1 MEWNSRH
8 IFIHDMTYH
17 DLFLK
22 EYLIPFLDERK
33 DAVARF
39 FFIRYWQG
47 GPHIRFRYQSSGPEL
62 LDVSLENTLQLFKKR
77 YQPQFKLSKEAYY
90 QEHSFDGGRPPE
102 EELYWIEDMSIKE
115 IPYKP
120 EYERYG
126 GKEIMAFSESIFH
139 QTSKMALYKLRETKG
154 PISLSSKLLLACDF
168 FLMMLDYLTEKEQE
182 ELLVQYELFWS
193 RFDKKGQIRQEQIQ
207 KFRTLF
213 WKQKS
218 ISNSSVFNRFEREIE
233 EINKNVASIIDAGK
247 RDKLPY
253 LIFSYIHMYNNRIG
267 LPPNLES
274 SAAKIL
280 KKTKEGVES

>member
-1 MEWNSRH
+1 MS
-8 IFIHDMTYH
+8 YH

-22 EYLIPFLDERK
+22 EYLNPFLEENK
-33 DAVARF
+33 NTISRF

-47 GPHIRFRYQSSGPEL
+47 GPHIRFRYQSKHPEL
-62 LDVSLENTLQLFKKR
+62 VDVSLERSLDSFKAG
-77 YQPQFKLSKEAYY
+77 YQPPYTLSKEEYY
-90 QEHSFDGGRPPE
+90 KRHSFDGERPSE
-102 EELYWIEDMSIKE
+102 EELYWVEDMSIKE
-115 IPYKP
+115 IPYLP

-139 QTSKMALYKLRETKG
+139 QTSKIALGKLRESQG
-154 PISLSSKLLLACDF
+154 PVSLSAKLLLACDF
-168 FLMMLDYLTEKEQE
+168 FLVLLGFLTDDEKEK
-182 ELLVQYELFWS
+182 LLAQYEFFWS
-193 RFDKKGQIRQEQIQ
+193 RFDQQGQIRQDQIQ

-218 ISNSSVFNRFEREIE
+218 ISTGSPFDRYQQENEGIKSSMANIIE
-233 EINKNVASIIDAGK
+233 AGH

-274 SAAKIL
+274 SVAKIL
-280 KKTKEGVES
+280 SREGVESY